1 MTTHDIFFD
10 YDDTDYTARCEVVP
24 AEGGTDSPFVAAHLE
39 VLDVLD
45 SAGRSVDDDDLWE
58 TARAVARRAC

>member
-1 MTTHDIFFD
+1 
-10 YDDTDYTARCEVVP
+10 
-24 AEGGTDSPFVAAHLE
+24 

-58 TARAVARRAC
+58 TAREIARRAS